1 MSHSPPQGSSGKG
14 SSDESGDPASGPLQR
29 SNSHSLIASNGGYPA
44 DYYPGYQD
52 QGEGIKEAVEWVL
65 DFILRRKWVLLAT
78 VVAAVLVG
86 AAYTY
91 SLPPVY
97 QARSL
102 VLIDK
107 GSGGSQQIPSYLSR
121 GAGSEFARND
131 RSIQNEL
138 VILRNSQSLR
148 RGVAERLLES
158 GNAERLLEPRN
169 LSRTDRLMQRLAGV
183 VPGVFGS
190 LATEEGSR
198 TGKSESSS
206 RTREASSTYSVNE
219 VSAALPGAQF
229 SPYGQ
234 GTSILQIRVTAGD
247 PEVTASVANAYL
259 EEYLELTQQ
268 ASRAQI
274 SASHEFLKEQVQ
286 KRREELRSIE
296 REIRDYK
303 RRAGAVSLDQ
313 EGSSLVSKISQV
325 ETTRDET
332 QVQLSMEQ
340 ASLESLREQLKAIQ
354 PDQLSQRMSSGI
366 EQEIEA
372 LQSRIAQL
380 EVSKQQVLLEAGS
393 PSPSDSAQVAQIDRR
408 IQSLRQQVGSLSRE
422 YVDEIM
428 QAGATNA
435 NEGVQRVRDLRR
447 RIAEKRIEI
456 SGLEARI
463 EILNDRIQEYEAEL
477 QQIPEKTME
486 LAQLQ
491 RSLSNAEQMYQYT
504 VKQLQETRIREESEV
519 GYADGV
525 TKASTPGAPIRPQH
539 RRNLMLSLILG
550 MLGGLGVALIRDQLD
565 NRLYKPD
572 RVGEM
577 GYREVGL
584 IPNLTPLIE
593 EKLGGKDRVADQ
605 DADLE
610 SSLVCA
616 VQPQS
621 AAAEAYRSIRTNLMF
636 GQSKKPVG
644 ALMVTSPGSGD
655 GKSVTASN
663 LAITMAQAG
672 RTTLLIDADLRRP
685 RIHEMFGIPQQPG
698 CSDAVGGGL
707 KNNITRFPIDDLWI
721 LPAGSPVDRPSE
733 ILGSSAFEKFLNQ
746 AQDYFDVV
754 VIDTPPVLAA
764 TDASILSARCDATLC
779 VVRAGTTTE
788 AELDRAMETLHSV
801 DANVIGTVFNGFDL
815 SMAYGYKYRYRHYS
829 RYGHYDQ
836 YHLPAHSE

>member
-1 MSHSPPQGSSGKG
+1 MSHTPPQGSSGKG

-29 SNSHSLIASNGGYPA
+29 SSSHSLIASNGGYPA
-44 DYYPGYQD
+44 DYYPGYHD

-78 VVAAVLVG
+78 VVVAVLVG

-97 QARSL
+97 QASSL
-102 VLIDK
+102 VLVDK
-107 GSGGSQQIPSYLSR
+107 GGSSQQIPSYMSS
-121 GAGSEFARND
+121 GAKSEFARND

-158 GNAERLLEPRN
+158 GNAERLLKPRS

-183 VPGVFGS
+183 VLGVFGS
-190 LATEEGSR
+190 VAPEEESGSAG
-198 TGKSESSS
+198 TSNSNE
-206 RTREASSTYSVNE
+206 TSTYSVNE
-219 VSAALPGAQF
+219 VAAALPGAQF

-234 GTSILQIRVTAGD
+234 GTSILQIRVMAGD

-259 EEYLELTQQ
+259 GEYLELTQQ

-286 KRREELRSIE
+286 TRREELRSIE
-296 REIRDYK
+296 RKIRDYK

-340 ASLESLREQLKAIQ
+340 ASLESLREQLEAIQ
-354 PDQLSQRMSSGI
+354 PDQLSQRMSSGV

-393 PSPSDSAQVAQIDRR
+393 PSASDSAQVAQIERR
-408 IQSLRQQVGSLSRE
+408 IQSLRQQADSLSRR

-428 QAGATNA
+428 RAGATDA
-435 NEGVQRVRDLRR
+435 SEGVQRVRDLRR

-491 RSLSNAEQMYQYT
+491 RSLNNAEQMYQYT

-539 RRNLMLSLILG
+539 QRNLMLSLILG

-565 NRLYKPD
+565 NCLYKPD
-572 RVGEM
+572 RVSEM
-577 GYREVGL
+577 GYREIGV
-584 IPNLTPLIE
+584 IPNLTPLIDE
-593 EKLGGKDRVADQ
+593 QLGGKERVADE
-605 DADLE
+605 DSDLE
-610 SSLVCA
+610 TSLVCA

-636 GQSKKPVG
+636 GQSEKPVG
-644 ALMVTSPGSGD
+644 SLMVTSPGSGD

-685 RIHEMFGIPQQPG
+685 RIHKLFGIPQQPG

-707 KNNITRFPIDDLWI
+707 KNNITRFPIEDLWI

-733 ILGSSAFEKFLNQ
+733 ILGSSVFEKFLDQ

-754 VIDTPPVLAA
+754 LVDTPPVLAA

-779 VVRAGTTTE
+779 VVRAGMTTE

-801 DANVIGTVFNGFDL
+801 DANMIGTVFNGFDL